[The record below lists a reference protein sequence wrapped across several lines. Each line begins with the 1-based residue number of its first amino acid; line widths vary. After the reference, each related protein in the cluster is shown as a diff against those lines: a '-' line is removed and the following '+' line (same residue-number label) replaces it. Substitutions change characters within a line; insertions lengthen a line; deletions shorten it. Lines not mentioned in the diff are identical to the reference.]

1 MSSGAPPMPICRP
14 WFTASRLKV
23 SPELVFTDWSH
34 PVCSPADH
42 WRTTCR
48 KKKRPQPRRK
58 ESWGQGLGAS
68 AGVRPAARAVP
79 TYIAAFRIK
88 AGVPSPETVAPV
100 IYHVTTFRRCPS
112 VRRRAVHTKK
122 SPEGSRGATTAAT
135 QFRGPGKEGCP
146 NLDTKPPRAQTST

>member
-1 MSSGAPPMPICRP
+1 MFGCIRARRGEGAGSGRRVFARDSRMPRE
-14 WFTASRLKV
+14 R
-23 SPELVFTDWSH
+23 
-34 PVCSPADH
+34 
-42 WRTTCR
+42 
-48 KKKRPQPRRK
+48 RPQPRRK

-112 VRRRAVHTKK
+112 VRRRAAHTKK